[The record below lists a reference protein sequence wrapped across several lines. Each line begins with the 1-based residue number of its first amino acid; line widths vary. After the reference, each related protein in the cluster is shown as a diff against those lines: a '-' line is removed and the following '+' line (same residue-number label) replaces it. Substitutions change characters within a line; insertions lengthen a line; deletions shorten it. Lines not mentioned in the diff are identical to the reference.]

1 MARVVFVWE
10 QGTALGHLTH
20 LRLPMQVAQDM
31 GHEVILVAREL
42 GGIPEVLAGLRFGL
56 MQAPFK
62 QKVPKVDQ
70 ASCLSFTH
78 LIGQQCF
85 ASAQELVLYLRAW
98 RSIFD
103 LLQPDVV
110 CFEHSPTALIAAW
123 PYRFTKALFGSG
135 FTLPQFDTRHG
146 LLQPFPTTV
155 LDAAMVSRLRLDDQR
170 LLAVVNEALG
180 VMGDPVMVSLASVYG
195 QAQLQLLQTWPA
207 LDPFGPRASA
217 KYLGIEVPTRERKPD
232 WPNGPGP
239 KVFGYLHHFVGLAAF
254 LSALQQ
260 RGARALL
267 VVHGLPESIRAAY
280 INSGIVFLDTLLDV
294 ASVAA
299 EVDWVVHHGNHGTS
313 AAFLT
318 HGVAQLMI
326 PLHQEHLFGAM
337 RLVGQQAGLMA
348 FQDQT
353 DFRAAVAAMEQPS
366 LKAGAA
372 LAGSMCEPYQEE
384 KAVEYLKHFFTQIA

>member
-1 MARVVFVWE
+1 MARIVFVWE
-10 QGTALGHLTH
+10 LGTALGHLTN
-20 LRLPMQVAQDM
+20 LRLPMKVAQDM

-42 GGIPEVLAGLRFGL
+42 GGIPDVLAGLRFGL

-85 ASAQELVLYLRAW
+85 ANPQELVLYLRAW

-135 FTLPQFDTRHG
+135 FTLPDFDTRHG

-155 LDAAMVSRLRLDDQR
+155 LEARMLSRLRQDDQR
-170 LLAVVNEALG
+170 LLGVVNEALG
-180 VMGDPVMVSLASVYG
+180 VLGDPPMESLAGLYG
-195 QAQLQLLQTWPA
+195 QAQYQFLQTWPA
-207 LDPFGPRASA
+207 LDPFGPRENA
-217 KYLGIEVPTRERKPD
+217 KYLGLEVPTRQAKPH
-232 WPNGPGP
+232 WPQGHGPR
-239 KVFGYLHHFVGLAAF
+239 VFGYLHNFAGLGAFLAA
-254 LSALQQ
+254 LQE

-267 VVHGLPESIRAAY
+267 VVHGLPASIRAAY
-280 INSGIVFLDTLLDV
+280 ANSGIVFLDTLLDI

-299 EVDWVVHHGNHGTS
+299 DADWVVHHGNHGTS

-318 HGVAQLMI
+318 YGVAQLMI

-353 DFRAAVAAMEQPS
+353 DFRAAVAAMDETS
-366 LKAGAA
+366 LREGAS
-372 LAGSMCEPYQEE
+372 LAGSLCEPYQEE
-384 KAVEYLKHFFTQIA
+384 KAVDYLKHVYAQIA